1 MKEQPDSDIKIKH
14 IDSETNELVSH
25 SKQHSVRRRRKR
37 RKGHLKKHGA
47 SNCGTKEPKRPSET
61 HIEWH
66 PQGKVVVQNGRQ
78 IRNRIRKKFYR
89 DMEKERQRQRRKR
102 QRLHRA
108 RKMEQILNRKRE
120 SELTATAAAADVFDY
135 QVQIR
140 KKRSVSSPRHVEA
153 LVVADPSMVTFHQ
166 DGDVEMYLLTIM
178 NMVSSLYKDPAIGNL
193 IKVVVIRI
201 VLLEEEEAHPDFNI
215 THAAEGNLRNF
226 CR

>member
-1 MKEQPDSDIKIKH
+1 MLEQWYRH
-14 IDSETNELVSH
+14 NSENGENSLEFDDNENIGFNY
-25 SKQHSVRRRRKR
+25 KM
-37 RKGHLKKHGA
+37 
-47 SNCGTKEPKRPSET
+47 ET
-61 HIEWH
+61 H
-66 PQGKVVVQNGRQ
+66 Q
-78 IRNRIRKKFYR
+78 
-89 DMEKERQRQRRKR
+89 
-102 QRLHRA
+102 
-108 RKMEQILNRKRE
+108 
-120 SELTATAAAADVFDY
+120 T
-135 QVQIR
+135 R

-201 VLLEEEEAHPDFNI
+201 VLLEEEESHPDFNV

>member
-1 MKEQPDSDIKIKH
+1 MNRLI
-14 IDSETNELVSH
+14 NH
-25 SKQHSVRRRRKR
+25 SKQHSLRRRRKHGR
-37 RKGHLKKHGA
+37 RKGLHHKKHEA

-61 HIEWH
+61 HIEWQPH
-66 PQGKVVVQNGRQ
+66 GKVVVQNGRQ
-78 IRNRIRKKFYR
+78 IKNRIRKKFNR
-89 DMEKERQRQRRKR
+89 DMEKERQRQRRRR

-120 SELTATAAAADVFDY
+120 NENEMTADAFDY
-135 QVQIR
+135 QIHKR

-201 VLLEEEEAHPDFNI
+201 VLLEEEESHPDFNI